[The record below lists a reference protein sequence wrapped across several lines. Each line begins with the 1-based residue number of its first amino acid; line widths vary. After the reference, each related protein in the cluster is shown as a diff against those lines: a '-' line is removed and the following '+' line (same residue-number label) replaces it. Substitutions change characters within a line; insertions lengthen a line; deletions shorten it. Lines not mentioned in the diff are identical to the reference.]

1 MSPNAKSRLKVSGM
15 QNFALLKF
23 FEIVLENVKNSL

>member
-1 MSPNAKSRLKVSGM
+1 MSPNAKVRLKVSGM
-15 QNFALLKF
+15 QNFVLLNF